1 VVPSWWDKTDDG
13 VDKGRWG
20 AHSTSGGEQAHVH
33 LHTRVVV
40 LQGCCDKVERAV
52 RPTTEAMRVVCPDTE
67 ADTEKSG
74 VKAEPAG
81 GDS

>member
-1 VVPSWWDKTDDG
+1 
-13 VDKGRWG
+13 
-20 AHSTSGGEQAHVH
+20 VH